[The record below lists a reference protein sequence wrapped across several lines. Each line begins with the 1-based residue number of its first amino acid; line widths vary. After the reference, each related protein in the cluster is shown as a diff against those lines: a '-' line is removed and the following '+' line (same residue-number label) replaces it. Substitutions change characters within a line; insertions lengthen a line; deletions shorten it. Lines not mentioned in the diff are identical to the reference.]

1 MIRAM
6 WKYNY
11 INHVDIIEK
20 FRRKSLYNKIN
31 IYSKLE
37 YPEIYI
43 GK

>member
-11 INHVDIIEK
+11 ITRVDIIET
-20 FRRKSLYNKIN
+20 FRRKPLYNKIY
-31 IYSKLE
+31 IYKKLE

-43 GK
+43 SK